1 MSRRRPTV
9 ATWTSSSCHARN
21 HFRAMMRS
29 QRATAT
35 LLSLLQT
42 PRVQTAAL
50 LSLLS
55 FAIGVSEKK
64 TSVLKGVGKSPQ

>member
-1 MSRRRPTV
+1 
-9 ATWTSSSCHARN
+9 
-21 HFRAMMRS
+21 MMRS

-50 LSLLS
+50 LSLMSL
-55 FAIGVSEKK
+55 ATGMVPGLR
-64 TSVLKGVGKSPQ
+64 VLIFQ